1 MQCNQKDNISISS
14 TKECICVV
22 LRLSKLPAEKLKLLK
37 QQILGNHVF
46 LMANF
51 EKYPLSIGQSII
63 MDTLVNELK
72 VLQIQFQ
79 KNGNPITPEEIKNEI
94 LNLSISHDYKEE
106 YEDIKK
112 YLNSALNLV
121 IDCEEPLFYS
131 VPAQS
136 VIKIGESFY
145 KGKSKDHNISEY
157 PLLIADTRS
166 ATNYFLVKEKGAE
179 MTKITSSILG
189 EGSLSQLGRLLLSSG
204 DSSINGIVEKGI
216 KEGNNLN
223 CDLLVSDIYGESA
236 KAINLP
242 GEIIASCFGKP
253 DYSFSSKEDIVKS
266 LIIMHSLDI
275 SNITA
280 LLAQIHQVQT
290 VLLLQPNLEGEVRGA
305 GIESYLS
312 SCLAF
317 QWQKSQTDQILFLGT
332 NDKSQSK
339 IKGKYLVGIGML
351 I

>member
-1 MQCNQKDNISISS
+1 
-14 TKECICVV
+14 
-22 LRLSKLPAEKLKLLK
+22 L
-37 QQILGNHVF
+37 
-46 LMANF
+46 NF
-51 EKYPLSIGQSII
+51 
-63 MDTLVNELK
+63 
-72 VLQIQFQ
+72 
-79 KNGNPITPEEIKNEI
+79 
-94 LNLSISHDYKEE
+94 SISHDYKEE

-253 DYSFSSKEDIVKS
+253 DYSFSSKGDIVKS

-280 LLAQIHQVQT
+280 LLAQIH
-290 VLLLQPNLEGEVRGA
+290 
-305 GIESYLS
+305 
-312 SCLAF
+312 
-317 QWQKSQTDQILFLGT
+317 
-332 NDKSQSK
+332 
-339 IKGKYLVGIGML
+339 
-351 I
+351 